1 MTRFS
6 FVSLS
11 AILILQV
18 VCFHSFVWADEELAV
33 AMQHVAKRAHLTYAK
48 TELRELKDRFEAHRL
63 EPKKYPLFGLDK
75 KRFEMTEPPEELK
88 DAITTSRWR
97 EMTAETGLVIW
108 MSKSVLGNADTPEGY
123 IYIDHQGDYPIQNA
137 TLHWKAIG
145 PNGEIIQSDTVED
158 LHVRPK
164 TLARA
169 CDINFYLGKARALPV
184 PSEVEIE
191 ATLEFEG
198 EKNNDCPFSTHYTLY
213 IPMTGLSPTKFTGGV
228 FGKPGEVYMKDAW
241 GNFITKNSQTAKE
254 MRGGDGFFSDGGSG
268 SSSGGSSSG
277 RSYNAPRRG
286 GLFRRW

>member
-1 MTRFS
+1 MIRFR
-6 FVSLS
+6 FVSL
-11 AILILQV
+11 LLLLTLQTV
-18 VCFHSFVWADEELAV
+18 SSNSSVRADEELAV
-33 AMQHVAKRAHLTYAK
+33 AMRHVANRAHMTFAK

-63 EPKKYPLFGLDK
+63 EPKKYPLFGQDK
-75 KRFEMTEPPEELK
+75 LRFEMSEPPEELK
-88 DAITTSRWR
+88 DAVTTSRWR

-108 MSKSVLGNADTPEGY
+108 MSKAVLGNADTPEGY
-123 IYIDHQGDYPIQNA
+123 IYIDHQGDYPIKDA

-145 PNGEIIQSDTVED
+145 PKGEIIHSDTVSD

-169 CDINFYLGKARALPV
+169 CDISFYLGQVGNLPV

-198 EKNNDCPFSTHYTLY
+198 EKNSDCPFSGHYTLY
-213 IPMTGLSPTKFTGGV
+213 VPIAGLSPTKFTGGV

-241 GNFITKNSQTAKE
+241 GNFITKNSQAARDMK
-254 MRGGDGFFSDGGSG
+254 GGDGFFSEGSSG
-268 SSSGGSSSG
+268 SSSN